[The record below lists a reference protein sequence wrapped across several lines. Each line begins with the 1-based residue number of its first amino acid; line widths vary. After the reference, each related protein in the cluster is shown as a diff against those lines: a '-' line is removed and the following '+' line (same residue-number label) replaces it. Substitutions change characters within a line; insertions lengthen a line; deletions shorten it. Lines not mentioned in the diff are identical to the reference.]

1 MEVEIEHNFVNL
13 NPNVNVIGVQTRTQM
28 KQLYQNTKFYFQGSR
43 LEGLPNS
50 VCEAMLC
57 GCIPIGSRVFGIPDI
72 IGNTGL
78 LFDTEKDLVQVKDFI
93 LSGLGEKESKQ
104 ARKRII
110 SKFNISKRIEKIK
123 ENID

>member
-1 MEVEIEHNFVNL
+1 MKVFLTQFV
-13 NPNVNVIGVQTRTQM
+13 
-28 KQLYQNTKFYFQGSR
+28 KQ
-43 LEGLPNS
+43 
-50 VCEAMLC
+50 CC

-93 LSGLGEKESKQ
+93 LSGLGEKSQ
-104 ARKRII
+104 NRQGKRII

>member
-1 MEVEIEHNFVNL
+1 MYKRQDNFINL
-13 NPNVNVIGVQTRTQM
+13 NPNVSVLGVQTRTQM

>member
-1 MEVEIEHNFVNL
+1 
-13 NPNVNVIGVQTRTQM
+13 
-28 KQLYQNTKFYFQGSR
+28 
-43 LEGLPNS
+43 
-50 VCEAMLC
+50 MLC

-78 LFDTEKDLVQVKDFI
+78 LFDTEKDLVQIKNFI

-110 SKFNISKRIEKIK
+110 SKFDISKRIEKIK

>member
-1 MEVEIEHNFVNL
+1 
-13 NPNVNVIGVQTRTQM
+13 M

-43 LEGLPNS
+43 LEGLPNA

-123 ENID
+123 ENIG